1 VNVAALV
8 PAYQAART
16 LPGLLPALLARF
28 SREAVVVV
36 DDGSQDGTADVARSF
51 GVEVVV
57 HPTNAGKGT
66 ALMTGGQW
74 AQERGFTHLLCLD
87 ADGQHSPDCAP
98 SFLEKAMDASVGV
111 VVGARSLATPEMPLA
126 RVCSN
131 RLTTMLLGL
140 QAGTALF
147 DSQCGY
153 RLYQL
158 EAMLH
163 PSIPRTGRFE
173 WESEMLVRV
182 ARLGWTIDRVAIPT
196 IYDDEAGSHIR
207 PWRDTSRFVAMWFR
221 LWTEIVK
228 SPTRLRG

>member
-1 VNVAALV
+1 MNVAALV

-16 LPGLLPALLARF
+16 LPVLLPQLLERF
-28 SREAVVVV
+28 SRDAILVV
-36 DDGSQDGTADVARSF
+36 DDGSQDGTAEAARSF
-51 GVEVVV
+51 GVEVLV
-57 HPTNAGKGT
+57 HGANAGKGT
-66 ALMTGGQW
+66 ALMTG
-74 AQERGFTHLLCLD
+74 AQRARERGFTHVLTLD
-87 ADGQHSPDCAP
+87 ADGQHAPDCVPA
-98 SFLEKAMDASVGV
+98 FLEKAMDASVGV
-111 VVGARSLATPEMPLA
+111 VVGARTLATPEMPLA

-131 RLTTMLLGL
+131 RLTTALLGL

-153 RLYQL
+153 RLYHL

-182 ARLGWTIDRVAIPT
+182 ARLGWTIDRVPIPT

-228 SPTRLRG
+228 SPTGLRS